1 MKFSETT
8 KNKQQT
14 ETVVEISASMRSC
27 KNCVHNQVCEAR
39 RTLYR
44 SFKQFDK
51 EFGDMVDIGVIH
63 NEDSSCV
70 DLLAKSCKYYLPR
83 PDRVVIEELKQMAVS
98 NWVLYIGVFLCATG
112 VGVVI
117 GAIFIFCWGIQKLE
131 EAKQG
136 NSYTENNFT
145 ANIDHYH
152 AGDDGSDID
161 DWRKSATPIHGA
173 VSEDVPKDYLS
184 KDTQEENR

>member
-27 KNCVHNQVCEAR
+27 KNCVHSMVCEAR

-70 DLLAKSCKYYLPR
+70 DLLAKSCRHYLPR
-83 PDRVVIEELKQMAVS
+83 PDRVVIEELK
-98 NWVLYIGVFLCATG
+98 
-112 VGVVI
+112 
-117 GAIFIFCWGIQKLE
+117 
-131 EAKQG
+131 
-136 NSYTENNFT
+136 
-145 ANIDHYH
+145 
-152 AGDDGSDID
+152 
-161 DWRKSATPIHGA
+161 
-173 VSEDVPKDYLS
+173 
-184 KDTQEENR
+184 

>member
-14 ETVVEISASMRSC
+14 ETVDEISASMRSC
-27 KNCVHNQVCEAR
+27 KNCVHSMVCEAR

-83 PDRVVIEELKQMAVS
+83 TDRVVIEELK
-98 NWVLYIGVFLCATG
+98 
-112 VGVVI
+112 
-117 GAIFIFCWGIQKLE
+117 
-131 EAKQG
+131 
-136 NSYTENNFT
+136 
-145 ANIDHYH
+145 
-152 AGDDGSDID
+152 
-161 DWRKSATPIHGA
+161 
-173 VSEDVPKDYLS
+173 
-184 KDTQEENR
+184 

>member
-14 ETVVEISASMRSC
+14 ETVAEISASMRSC
-27 KNCVHNQVCEAR
+27 KNCVHSMVCEAR

-83 PDRVVIEELKQMAVS
+83 PARVVIEELK
-98 NWVLYIGVFLCATG
+98 
-112 VGVVI
+112 
-117 GAIFIFCWGIQKLE
+117 
-131 EAKQG
+131 
-136 NSYTENNFT
+136 
-145 ANIDHYH
+145 
-152 AGDDGSDID
+152 
-161 DWRKSATPIHGA
+161 
-173 VSEDVPKDYLS
+173 
-184 KDTQEENR
+184 

>member
-14 ETVVEISASMRSC
+14 ETVDDVPASMRNC

-63 NEDSSCV
+63 NEDNSCV

-83 PDRVVIEELKQMAVS
+83 PAQVVIEELK
-98 NWVLYIGVFLCATG
+98 
-112 VGVVI
+112 
-117 GAIFIFCWGIQKLE
+117 
-131 EAKQG
+131 
-136 NSYTENNFT
+136 
-145 ANIDHYH
+145 
-152 AGDDGSDID
+152 
-161 DWRKSATPIHGA
+161 
-173 VSEDVPKDYLS
+173 
-184 KDTQEENR
+184 